1 MALGTPVAA
10 AAAYSA
16 NGGTTVSP
24 AYPASILATDVV
36 LLFVGQKPDTANG
49 GTVTTPTGWTLRD
62 ELLAAGG
69 HGATLGADTGNT
81 NLRVYSW
88 NAPVA
93 GQTGNLSVTLG
104 ANNMAWAFIVRIPTS
119 GGALSYGSA
128 DGARTTAPTVNVP
141 FDVALTNGTTA
152 TNFQSGDLAIWA
164 MCIPT
169 DVTTPAQFS
178 AQSVTATGATFGAAT
193 EINEPDNSLGNDIGG
208 YSAWASVTANS
219 STAAPT
225 VTVTAGGTVTNVR
238 GPVVLL
244 RVREA
249 GGTTYNNSA
258 TETGSAAD
266 SSTSVEVNNVA
277 LTETGSTADS
287 ASSTVSGGTTYNDST
302 AETGSAADSS
312 TSVEVNNVGL
322 TETGSAADSSTSVEV
337 NNVALTET
345 GSTADSSSR
354 TLVMSSLAADTQ
366 SAADTSLA
374 SRSAVGN
381 VTETSFAV
389 DSSACSSVQVST
401 AAETLS
407 ATDASNQIVS
417 VPLIG
422 GLINSDVLNRLTLN
436 GTGPLEF
443 VNEAVSLADSATTLS
458 SQTAAVSESVSVA
471 DSSTRIGTQTL
482 TVSEAAAASDAVL
495 AQLPSVQVGG
505 LINSDVLNLLPLT
518 GSPPETFSE
527 TRTESLAGADSSA
540 VTAGRVGAV
549 AETSSVS
556 DSSTR
561 TGVQVGAVTETAATA
576 STQVSAVPGSTAVLE
591 IVAAAE
597 TLSATVI
604 ETVSPQ
610 PQWIT
615 AVESGVLSADAE
627 PLTVIVAN
635 TYIGYLRAAV
645 EVIYPETNVQ
655 PQYIIAA

>member
-258 TETGSAAD
+258 
-266 SSTSVEVNNVA
+266 
-277 LTETGSTADS
+277 
-287 ASSTVSGGTTYNDST
+287 
-302 AETGSAADSS
+302 
-312 TSVEVNNVGL
+312 

>member
-69 HGATLGADTGNT
+69 YGATLGADTGNT

-258 TETGSAAD
+258 
-266 SSTSVEVNNVA
+266 
-277 LTETGSTADS
+277 
-287 ASSTVSGGTTYNDST
+287 
-302 AETGSAADSS
+302 
-312 TSVEVNNVGL
+312 